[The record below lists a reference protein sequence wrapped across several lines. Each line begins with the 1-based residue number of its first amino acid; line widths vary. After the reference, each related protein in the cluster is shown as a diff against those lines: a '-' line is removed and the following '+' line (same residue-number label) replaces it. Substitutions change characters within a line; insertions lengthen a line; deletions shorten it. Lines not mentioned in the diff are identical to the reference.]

1 MLLVGLETVTLLCLL
16 RVSHLPIIA
25 EFLYIKVK
33 IAWEKIFWTDRQKH
47 LRATSHEAWIIAISA
62 LYTNQVPMHKNTHIY
77 QKHYVYMAYFMRSK
91 YAINGEEN
99 FVEDTFSCGRYLV

>member
-16 RVSHLPIIA
+16 HVSHLPVIA

-47 LRATSHEAWIIAISA
+47 LRATSHEAWIIAISETERQSA
-62 LYTNQVPMHKNTHIY
+62 KNTYIY